1 MTSKPSIYTKLSANS
16 LNNQRRDRVKNTI
29 ALSVLLMIASAASVM
44 AQNAP
49 AKDLFASKCAMCH
62 GPDGSAQTTMGK
74 NLKIRDFH
82 SADVQKQSDA
92 DLKTV
97 ITKGKGKMPAFDGK
111 LTGEQIDQLVGY
123 LRGIGKQK

>member
-1 MTSKPSIYTKLSANS
+1 M
-16 LNNQRRDRVKNTI
+16 KNTI
-29 ALSVLLMIASAASVM
+29 ALSVLLTIVLSAGAF

-74 NLKIRDFH
+74 NFKIRDFH
-82 SADVQKQSDA
+82 SADVQKQTDA

-111 LTGEQIDQLVGY
+111 LTGEQIDQLVGHI
-123 LRGIGKQK
+123 REIGKQK

>member
-1 MTSKPSIYTKLSANS
+1 M
-16 LNNQRRDRVKNTI
+16 KNRI
-29 ALSVLLMIASAASVM
+29 ALSVLLMIAWAAVAV

-49 AKDLFASKCAMCH
+49 TAKDLFASKCAMCH

-82 SADVQKQSDA
+82 SADVQKQSDT

-97 ITKGKGKMPAFDGK
+97 ITKGKGKMPAFEGK
-111 LTGEQIDQLVGY
+111 LTGEQIDQLVGH
-123 LRGIGKQK
+123 LREIGKQK

>member
-1 MTSKPSIYTKLSANS
+1 M
-16 LNNQRRDRVKNTI
+16 KNTI
-29 ALSVLLMIASAASVM
+29 TLSILLMIALAAGAV
-44 AQNAP
+44 AQNTP

-82 SADVQKQSDA
+82 SADVQKQSDT

-97 ITKGKGKMPAFDGK
+97 ITKGKGKMPAFEGK

-123 LRGIGKQK
+123 LRKIGKQK

>member
-1 MTSKPSIYTKLSANS
+1 MAWANLLAS
-16 LNNQRRDRVKNTI
+16 CSNKITGDRMKNTI
-29 ALSVLLMIASAASVM
+29 ALSVLLIIASAAGAV

-82 SADVQKQSDA
+82 SSDVQKQSDG

-111 LTGEQIDQLVGY
+111 LTGQQIDQLVGY
-123 LRGIGKQK
+123 LREIGKQK

>member
-1 MTSKPSIYTKLSANS
+1 M
-16 LNNQRRDRVKNTI
+16 KNAI
-29 ALSVLLMIASAASVM
+29 ALSVLFLMIASAAGAV
-44 AQNAP
+44 AQNTS
-49 AKDLFASKCAMCH
+49 AKDIFANKCAMCH

-111 LTGEQIDQLVGY
+111 LTGEQIDQVTGY
-123 LRGIGKQK
+123 IRQIGKQK

>member
-1 MTSKPSIYTKLSANS
+1 M
-16 LNNQRRDRVKNTI
+16 KNAI
-29 ALSVLLMIASAASVM
+29 ALFVLMTVAFAASVM
-44 AQNAP
+44 AQNGP

-62 GPDGSAQTTMGK
+62 GPDGSAQTTMAK

-97 ITKGKGKMPAFDGK
+97 IAKGKGKMPAFDGK

-123 LRGIGKQK
+123 IRAMGKQK

>member
-1 MTSKPSIYTKLSANS
+1 M
-16 LNNQRRDRVKNTI
+16 KNTI

-82 SADVQKQSDA
+82 SPEVQKQSDA
-92 DLKTV
+92 DLTTV
-97 ITKGKGKMPAFDGK
+97 ITKGKGKMPAFESK
-111 LTGEQIDQLVGY
+111 LTGEQITQLVGY
-123 LRGIGKQK
+123 IRELGKQK

>member
-1 MTSKPSIYTKLSANS
+1 MKK
-16 LNNQRRDRVKNTI
+16 TI
-29 ALSVLLMIASAASVM
+29 TFTLCVLVMMALAALAT
-44 AQNAP
+44 AQTGP
-49 AKDLFASKCAMCH
+49 AKDLFAKKCAMCH
-62 GPDGSAQTTMGK
+62 GPDGSAQTTMAK

-97 ITKGKGKMPAFDGK
+97 ITKGKGKMPAFEGK

-123 LRGIGKQK
+123 LRELGKKK

>member
-1 MTSKPSIYTKLSANS
+1 MLPQKTFSPPS
-16 LNNQRRDRVKNTI
+16 
-29 ALSVLLMIASAASVM
+29 
-44 AQNAP
+44 AQ
-49 AKDLFASKCAMCH
+49 MCH

-82 SADVQKQSDA
+82 SADVEKQSDA

-123 LRGIGKQK
+123 IRQIGKQK

>member
-1 MTSKPSIYTKLSANS
+1 M
-16 LNNQRRDRVKNTI
+16 KNTI
-29 ALSVLLMIASAASVM
+29 TLYVLLMIALAAGAV
-44 AQNAP
+44 AQNTP

-97 ITKGKGKMPAFDGK
+97 IAKGKGKMPAFEGK
-111 LTGEQIDQLVGY
+111 LTGEQINQLVGY
-123 LRGIGKQK
+123 LREMGKKK

>member
-1 MTSKPSIYTKLSANS
+1 M
-16 LNNQRRDRVKNTI
+16 KNTI
-29 ALSVLLMIASAASVM
+29 ALSVVVMIVSVAAAV

-62 GPDGSAQTTMGK
+62 GPDGSAQTAMGK

-92 DLKTV
+92 ELKTV

-123 LRGIGKQK
+123 IREIGKQK